1 MNVTMSTV
9 NENITSWTVESFN
22 VTRNIT
28 ARGSHNEQSRE
39 EYIGNMMNIIGR
51 PILIVFGTAGKN
63 QYLMYFL
70 CSIFTFESFF

>member
-1 MNVTMSTV
+1 MTMSTINV
-9 NENITSWTVESFN
+9 NITSWTVESFSL
-22 VTRNIT
+22 TGNIT
-28 ARGSHNEQSRE
+28 AGGSHNGQSKE

-70 CSIFTFESFF
+70 CSVSTFEN